1 MNRAKRLVVVGSLNY
16 DVFLKQQRLPQKGE
30 TLICQEASTASG
42 GKGANQAVQ
51 AAKMGI
57 ETYLIGA
64 VGQDAI
70 GTFLLQTCE
79 KYRVQTLFVQRCDCS
94 SGLGMVQYMSDGS
107 VYATIAEGAN
117 SKVTPQVVM
126 KAEKCLSTA
135 DAIMLQFEIPV
146 PTVEFVLHYAKQR
159 NIPTLL
165 NAAPAKPEGK
175 KLLKEASC
183 LVLNEQEASIYCGAT
198 IHDFD
203 SVRKHMP
210 ALRTLNDNRIIVTL
224 GEHGSVLIEP
234 EDVFYLSSS
243 GTANVIETTGAGD
256 SYAGTYMARRLMGD
270 TPLTACQHATHAA
283 EYTISQVGAQNS
295 MPTWREIKGV

>member
-79 KYRVQTLFVQRCDCS
+79 KYRVQTLFVQRCDCT

-135 DAIMLQFEIPV
+135 DAIML
-146 PTVEFVLHYAKQR
+146 T
-159 NIPTLL
+159 
-165 NAAPAKPEGK
+165 
-175 KLLKEASC
+175 
-183 LVLNEQEASIYCGAT
+183 
-198 IHDFD
+198 
-203 SVRKHMP
+203 
-210 ALRTLNDNRIIVTL
+210 
-224 GEHGSVLIEP
+224 
-234 EDVFYLSSS
+234 
-243 GTANVIETTGAGD
+243 
-256 SYAGTYMARRLMGD
+256 
-270 TPLTACQHATHAA
+270 
-283 EYTISQVGAQNS
+283 
-295 MPTWREIKGV
+295 